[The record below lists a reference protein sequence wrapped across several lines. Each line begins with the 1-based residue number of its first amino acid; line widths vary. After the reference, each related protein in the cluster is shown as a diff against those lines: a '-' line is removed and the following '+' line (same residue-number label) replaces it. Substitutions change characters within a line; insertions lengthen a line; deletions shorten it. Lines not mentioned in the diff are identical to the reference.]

1 MKEQLVTP
9 LIGIIVTSLLSV
21 WKTPGIREG
30 VFSWIGKLPRTMQ
43 WLAPLLL
50 AMLTTAGEGFLGGKT
65 GQDLFYYAMGSGAE
79 AGAFAIATWHVVKR
93 LIELVKSK
101 PVAPAL
107 ILLGALAAG
116 GTQVGCGRAA
126 VDVQLDKI
134 EDYGVQVQGYVDYLE
149 SVFQVAVNAPGL
161 DPAKK
166 QELLQKFVD
175 GREQFN
181 AAFDAFVAGLRAARE
196 ANAETVDINALV
208 GTLVT
213 AVTKIIDVIEL
224 VGANPLW
231 IQDQRSHA
239 MSLSRGI

>member
-1 MKEQLVTP
+1 MQE
-9 LIGIIVTSLLSV
+9 IIVSFAKENLVPLAYAVAWYVLAGFIAALFGRKSRIDAWCEANPGLALVLNFLRATGFDM
-21 WKTPGIREG
+21 WKI
-30 VFSWIGKLPRTMQ
+30 
-43 WLAPLLL
+43 LAALKTL
-50 AMLTTAGEGFLGGKT
+50 ADA
-65 GQDLFYYAMGSGAE
+65 
-79 AGAFAIATWHVVKR
+79 
-93 LIELVKSK
+93 KSK
-101 PVAPAL
+101 IPPIAPAF

-161 DPAKK
+161 DPVKK
-166 QELLQKFVD
+166 QELLQKFAS

-231 IQDQRSHA
+231 IQDQRAHA
-239 MSLSRGI
+239 VSLSRGI